1 MKIPI
6 VNEQD
11 EVIGEE
17 ERSIIHRD
25 GLKHREIHVW
35 LVTTNKEFIF
45 QKRGPNQDTWP
56 GFLDVTCGGHVDTA
70 LESYQ
75 ECAER
80 ELLEETGINVSI
92 KFIEKQYR
100 ESFDPNTKTQ
110 NNAFRSTFA
119 GIYDGDLENLKI
131 EDGSGSG
138 FVKFSLEEIKNLSDE
153 LKTKII
159 PRFYSDDYFEMYK
172 KIIKELFN

>member
-17 ERSIIHRD
+17 ERKIIHQN

-35 LVTTNKEFIF
+35 LVTPEQEFIF
-45 QKRGPNQDTWP
+45 QKRGEHQDTWP
-56 GFLDVTCGGHVDTA
+56 GFYDVTAGGHVDTQN
-70 LESYQ
+70 ESYK

-80 ELLEETGINVSI
+80 ELFEETGINLPI
-92 KFIEKQYR
+92 KFIEKQYK

-119 GIYDGDLENLKI
+119 GIYEGKIEDLKI
-131 EDGSGSG
+131 EKGSGLG
-138 FVKFSLEEIKNLSDE
+138 FRKFSLQEIKNFSE
-153 LKTKII
+153 EMQGKVI

-172 KIIKELFN
+172 KIIKELF

>member
-17 ERSIIHRD
+17 ERKTIHQN

-35 LVTTNKEFIF
+35 LVTPNQEFIF
-45 QKRGPNQDTWP
+45 QKRGDHQDTWP
-56 GFLDVTCGGHVDTA
+56 GFYDVTVGGHVD
-70 LESYQ
+70 LENEEYQ

-80 ELLEETGINVSI
+80 ELFEETGIKLPI
-92 KFIEKQYR
+92 KFIEKHYR

-110 NNAFRSTFA
+110 NNAFRCTFA
-119 GIYDGDLENLKI
+119 TIYKGNLEDLKI
-131 EDGSGSG
+131 EKDSGLG
-138 FVKFSLEEIKNLSDE
+138 FVKFSLEEIKNFPSE
-153 LKTKII
+153 IKMKII
-159 PRFYSDDYFEMYK
+159 PRFCSNDYFEIYN